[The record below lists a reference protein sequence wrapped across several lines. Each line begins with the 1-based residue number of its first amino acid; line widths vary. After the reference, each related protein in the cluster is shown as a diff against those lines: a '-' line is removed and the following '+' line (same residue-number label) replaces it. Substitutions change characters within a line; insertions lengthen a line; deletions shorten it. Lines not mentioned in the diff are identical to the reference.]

1 MEFLLLKK
9 TPDRVYHPLPY
20 QISGKKPRII
30 PNFLPGFHTSV
41 LYMLMKEFLHHRD
54 EIGEPTRLGEA
65 LTIVGEPFGKSI
77 SNEGLLN
84 MALELG
90 LDPSKTE
97 EAKNKIA
104 ATGFTNRFASH
115 LPGEEPDME
124 SAVQRTVGIG
134 AHLLKETV
142 KAHGWD
148 GTDVFIDTSAFLPT
162 SINKEILAVAGFN
175 TDNILSR
182 SYRYACAGAVGA
194 FIDCLSDPALKDAR
208 IVIAALEP
216 LSLLID
222 RSHFLSPA
230 TLSIPSIFG
239 DANTL
244 MAFTPNH
251 FSLNV
256 KEILIKPDKGLI
268 KLNTL
273 YNFDEMPSK
282 PHPEY
287 YYFADNGESIFRYSE
302 SGAYLNIESPG
313 VGASLTM
320 DGMGT
325 AKFFGDETTAVIA
338 DLLYHN
344 GNPNL
349 LNELNGKNIILHPA
363 SKPVVNRIAKLL
375 WREYHYLDT
384 PSLPFLMD
392 AAGHSNGS
400 SATTLNRWRYMIEN
414 DMIDTRLP
422 MLWIAPGIGSAIAGA
437 IGHIKP

>member
-1 MEFLLLKK
+1 M
-9 TPDRVYHPLPY
+9 
-20 QISGKKPRII
+20 G
-30 PNFLPGFHTSV
+30 
-41 LYMLMKEFLHHRD
+41 EFLHYQD
-54 EIGEPTRLGEA
+54 EIGESTRLGEA

-77 SNEGLLN
+77 NNQALLN

-90 LDPSKTE
+90 LDPSE
-97 EAKNKIA
+97 AEDAKNKIA

-115 LPGEEPDME
+115 SPREEPDME

-134 AHLLKETV
+134 ADLLRTIMKS
-142 KAHGWD
+142 HGWAD
-148 GTDVFIDTSAFLPT
+148 GIDVFIDTSAFLPT
-162 SINKEILAVAGFN
+162 SINKEILYEAGLN
-175 TDNILSR
+175 PDKILSR

-194 FIDCLSDPALKDAR
+194 FIDCVSDPTLKNAR

-222 RSHFLSPA
+222 RSHFLSPT

-244 MAFTPNH
+244 IAFTPNH

-256 KEILIKPDKGLI
+256 KQILIKPDHGLI
-268 KLNTL
+268 KLNAL
-273 YNFDEMPSK
+273 YNFDNMPSN
-282 PHPEY
+282 PHPKHY
-287 YYFADNGESIFRYSE
+287 RFADDGESIFRYSDG
-302 SGAYLNIESPG
+302 GAYLNIESPG

-338 DLLYHN
+338 DLLKEN

-349 LNELNGKNIILHPA
+349 LNELNGKNVILHPA

-375 WREYHYLDT
+375 WREYHYLAT

-392 AAGHSNGS
+392 SAGHSNGS
-400 SATTLNRWRYMIEN
+400 SATTLNRWRYMIEK

-437 IGHIKP
+437 IGYIRQ